1 MNYIL
6 INVLKVK
13 LCLTLRDT
21 RRAAHL
27 RLPESKHY
35 QYLHQTTNTKFRE
48 DTNLQVQQNF
58 IDFTWGPQ
66 AKM

>member
-1 MNYIL
+1 MFLNYVHAI
-6 INVLKVK
+6 
-13 LCLTLRDT
+13 
-21 RRAAHL
+21 RAGPRGTSSA
-27 RLPESKHY
+27 LPKTKSEHY
-35 QYLHQTTNTKFRE
+35 QYLYQTTNTKFRE